1 MCDTAVTLT
10 DGGVLFAKNSD
21 RDPNEAQ
28 VLQWHPAAT
37 HVDGAPLAV
46 THREIPQ
53 VRRTHATVL
62 SRPWWIWGA
71 EMGANEHGVVIGNE
85 AVFTRRAPGRARRGD
100 GPGLIGMDLLRLAL
114 ERSSTREEAVETIV
128 SLLEAFGQNG
138 PCSHDHPGFTYDNS
152 FLIADR
158 DGAIVLETAGRVH
171 ATQEVTGRGRS
182 ISNGLTIPG
191 FAERFTDPVRTA
203 VARAAARRT
212 ITSSACQRA
221 DGPADLMRMLR
232 SNGGPTPSS
241 PPRWSRATGAMA
253 GPNLHAGGRL
263 AASQTVSSWV
273 ADLRDPRPIHWV
285 TATAEPA
292 FSLFKPVRHDAP
304 ADLGPVPSNIADPST
319 LWWRHE
325 AIHRTALRDWSTA
338 HDLLVTE
345 RDHVEA
351 RWLTERPS
359 TAEAL
364 TEAAQIEAGWHRAL
378 VAVLGG
384 RDTRP
389 RWLRARWRGYDAA
402 ARAAVAW
409 SDEALLAG

>member
-1 MCDTAVTLT
+1 MT
-10 DGGVLFAKNSD
+10 DDGVLFAKNSD

-62 SRPWWIWGA
+62 SRPWWLWGA

-100 GPGLIGMDLLRLAL
+100 APGVIGMDLLRLAL
-114 ERSSTREEAVETIV
+114 ERSTTRSEAVHTIV

-138 PCSHDHPGFTYDNS
+138 PCSHDNPGFTYDNS
-152 FLIADR
+152 FLVADR
-158 DGAIVLETAGRVH
+158 DGAIVLETAGRAH
-171 ATQEVTGRGRS
+171 ATEEVTGRGRS
-182 ISNGLTIPG
+182 ISNGLTIAG
-191 FAERFTDPVRTA
+191 FADRFTDPIRTA
-203 VARAAARRT
+203 VAQASRRRA
-212 ITSSACQRA
+212 ITTPACQRA
-221 DGPADLMRMLR
+221 DEPADLMRLLR

-241 PPRWSRATGAMA
+241 PPRWSRATGAMS
-253 GPNLHAGGRL
+253 GPNMHAGGRL

-273 ADLRDPRPIHWV
+273 ADLRDARPIHWV

-292 FSLFKPVRHDAP
+292 FSLFKPVRHDEP
-304 ADLGPVPSNIADPST
+304 ADLGPVPSNIADLTT

-325 AIHRTALRDWSTA
+325 AIHRIALRDWSA
-338 HDLLVTE
+338 AQALVVAE
-345 RDHVEA
+345 RDQAEA
-351 RWLTERPS
+351 RWLDERPR
-359 TAEAL
+359 TAEAFV
-364 TEAAQIEAGWHRAL
+364 EAAEIEQRWHRAL
-378 VAVLGG
+378 AAAVGE

-389 RWLRARWRGYDAA
+389 RWLRARWRRYDAA
-402 ARAAVAW
+402 ARAGVGW
-409 SDEALLAG
+409 SAAALQAG